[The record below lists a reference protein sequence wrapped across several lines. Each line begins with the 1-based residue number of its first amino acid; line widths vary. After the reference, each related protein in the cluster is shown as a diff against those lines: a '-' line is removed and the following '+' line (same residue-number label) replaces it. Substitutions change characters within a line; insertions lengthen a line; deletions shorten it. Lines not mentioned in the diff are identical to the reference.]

1 MRKEKLTLWKPEE
14 YTYPMAMGFIP
25 NIMTYIHD
33 EDTQIRPVIIVVP
46 GGGYCVVS
54 PTEAEIVALDFYEKG
69 YNAFVLTY
77 TTNLL
82 MQSIRLIPTDRMRQ
96 FCLTR
101 SSLQVS
107 IHTRVPSWHF
117 WA

>member
-1 MRKEKLTLWKPEE
+1 MRKEKLTLWETEE
-14 YTYPMAMGFIP
+14 YTYPMAMGFTP

-33 EDTQIRPVIIVVP
+33 EDTQIRPVMIVVP

-82 MQSIRLIPTDRMRQ
+82 MQIPLGDQPMKDLSRAIRYVRKNADDFHADPDKVVI
-96 FCLTR
+96 
-101 SSLQVS
+101 
-107 IHTRVPSWHF
+107 
-117 WA
+117 